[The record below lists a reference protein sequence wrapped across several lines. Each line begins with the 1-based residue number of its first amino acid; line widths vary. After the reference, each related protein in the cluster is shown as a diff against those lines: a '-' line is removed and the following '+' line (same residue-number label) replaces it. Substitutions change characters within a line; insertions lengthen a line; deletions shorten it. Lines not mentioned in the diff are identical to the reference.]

1 MEGRLSISM
10 VPGTETPVS
19 PADTGAPGTATLGP
33 NGCISSCSLNITST
47 FTGLLS
53 GVSPGRCIE
62 TAGYVSNFEIRDMIA
77 PKSSV
82 QQYSSDDGDGRSGP
96 IYLSPDIY
104 TDPDPVIQ
112 CYPPCTFIFP
122 SRVLP
127 SPTTISLDP
136 ITITYRDTWE
146 TTITIGSGI
155 DDICRR
161 DHEHSYR
168 GSAITTQTI
177 EFRMLSG
184 ERPPILEPH
193 QTREPY
199 HIQLQHRRHLRVI
212 LAGTPIIW
220 TYSSGSVSTPATT
233 STGPAPPPPLG
244 FSSTVKVSTGSPKP
258 MFRAGQ
264 TCGSSRYINCSGGS
278 GRIGICGCIGLF
290 YPSGQNCIGPGC
302 TDSGGAGGGGGDP
315 DNSSCRGETTASCC
329 DVECS
334 VLEYPGPTTTTYKDP
349 DCTRELV
356 LG

>member
-1 MEGRLSISM
+1 
-10 VPGTETPVS
+10 
-19 PADTGAPGTATLGP
+19 
-33 NGCISSCSLNITST
+33 
-47 FTGLLS
+47 
-53 GVSPGRCIE
+53 
-62 TAGYVSNFEIRDMIA
+62 
-77 PKSSV
+77 
-82 QQYSSDDGDGRSGP
+82 
-96 IYLSPDIY
+96 
-104 TDPDPVIQ
+104 
-112 CYPPCTFIFP
+112 
-122 SRVLP
+122 
-127 SPTTISLDP
+127 
-136 ITITYRDTWE
+136 
-146 TTITIGSGI
+146 
-155 DDICRR
+155 
-161 DHEHSYR
+161 
-168 GSAITTQTI
+168 
-177 EFRMLSG
+177 MLSG

-302 TDSGGAGGGGGDP
+302 TDLGGAGGGGGDP
-315 DNSSCRGETTASCC
+315 NNSSCRDETTASCC

-334 VLEYPGPTTTTYKDP
+334 VSEYPGPTTTTCKDP